1 MKKIIR
7 THLTEK
13 ASLQSNANAYTFI
26 VEESATKLTLI
37 DEIKAEHKVTPK
49 KVTISN
55 LPAKKV
61 FVRGKHGVK
70 AGLKKAVIFLKKGDT
85 IKLA

>member
-26 VEESATKLTLI
+26 VEKDATKIGLMA
-37 DEIKAEHKVTPK
+37 EIKAEHKVSPK

-70 AGLKKAVIFLKKGDT
+70 AGLKKAVIFLKEGDS
-85 IKLA
+85 IKLS